1 MLNSISL
8 MGRITRDPELKYTPS
23 EKPVTS
29 FTLAVDRD
37 GKDAGVDFLDCVA
50 WEANATLVDRF
61 FKKGNLMI
69 VRGRLRI
76 KEWMGKDEAKK
87 RAPEIVVER
96 VYFVEKKSE
105 SNRPVGAGPSSFTDI
120 DDEQDGIL
128 PF

>member
-8 MGRITRDPELKYTPS
+8 MGRLVRDPELKYTTG

-29 FTLAVDRD
+29 FALAVDRD
-37 GKDAGVDFLDCVA
+37 GRDAGVDFFDCVA

-61 FKKGNLMI
+61 FKKGSLMV

-76 KEWMGKDEAKK
+76 REWVRKDNIKK

-96 VYFVEKKSE
+96 VYFAEKKSE
-105 SNRPVGAGPSSFTDI
+105 SNRPVDAGTSSFTEI
-120 DDEQDGIL
+120 DEGDGEL

>member
-76 KEWMGKDEAKK
+76 KEWMGKDETKK

-105 SNRPVGAGPSSFTDI
+105 SNRPVDAIPSSFTDI
-120 DDEQDGIL
+120 DDEEDGEL

>member
-1 MLNSISL
+1 MLNSIAL

-76 KEWMGKDEAKK
+76 KEWIGKDETKK

-96 VYFVEKKSE
+96 VYFAEKKNE
-105 SNRPVGAGPSSFTDI
+105 SNRPVDAGPSSFTEI
-120 DDEQDGIL
+120 DEGDGEL

>member
-8 MGRITRDPELKYTPS
+8 MGRLVRDPELKYTTS

-29 FTLAVDRD
+29 FALAVDRD
-37 GKDAGVDFLDCVA
+37 GRDAGVDFFDCVA

-61 FKKGNLMI
+61 FKKGNLMV

-76 KEWMGKDEAKK
+76 KEWIGKDETKK

-105 SNRPVGAGPSSFTDI
+105 SNRPVDAHPASFTDI
-120 DDEQDGIL
+120 DDEEDGAL

>member
-8 MGRITRDPELKYTPS
+8 MGRLVRDPELKYTTS

-29 FTLAVDRD
+29 FALAVDRD
-37 GKDAGVDFLDCVA
+37 GRDAGVDFFDCVA

-61 FKKGNLMI
+61 FKKGSLMV

-76 KEWMGKDEAKK
+76 REWVGKDNIKK

-96 VYFVEKKSE
+96 VYFAEKKNE
-105 SNRPVGAGPSSFTDI
+105 SNSPVEASPSSFTEI
-120 DDEQDGIL
+120 DEGDGML

>member
-61 FKKGNLMI
+61 FKKGNLMV

-76 KEWMGKDEAKK
+76 KEWMGKDETKK
-87 RAPEIVVER
+87 RAPEILVER
-96 VYFVEKKSE
+96 VYFVEKKSD
-105 SNRPVGAGPSSFTDI
+105 SNRPVDAGPSSFTEI
-120 DDEQDGIL
+120 DEGDGEL

>member
-76 KEWMGKDEAKK
+76 KEWMGKDDTKK

-105 SNRPVGAGPSSFTDI
+105 SNRPVDAGLSSFTDV
-120 DDEQDGIL
+120 DEGDGEL

>member
-1 MLNSISL
+1 MLNQVTL
-8 MGRITRDPELKYTPS
+8 MGRLTRDPELKYTPS

-76 KEWMGKDEAKK
+76 KEWMGKDDIKR

-96 VYFVEKKSE
+96 VYFAEKKSE
-105 SNRPVGAGPSSFTDI
+105 SNRPVGAGPSSFTEI

>member
-76 KEWMGKDEAKK
+76 KEWMGKDETKK

-105 SNRPVGAGPSSFTDI
+105 SNRPVDAGPSSFTEI
-120 DDEQDGIL
+120 DEGDGEL

>member
-1 MLNSISL
+1 MLNSIAL
-8 MGRITRDPELKYTPS
+8 MGRLVRDPELKYTTS

-61 FKKGNLMI
+61 FKKGSLMV

-76 KEWMGKDEAKK
+76 KEWMGKDETKK

-96 VYFVEKKSE
+96 VYFAEKKSE
-105 SNRPVGAGPSSFTDI
+105 SSRPVDTGPSSFTDI
-120 DDEQDGIL
+120 DDEEDGEL

>member
-1 MLNSISL
+1 MLNQVTL
-8 MGRITRDPELKYTPS
+8 MGRLTRDPELKYTPS

-76 KEWMGKDEAKK
+76 KEWMGKDETKK

-105 SNRPVGAGPSSFTDI
+105 SNRPVDAIPSSFTDI
-120 DDEQDGIL
+120 DDEEDGEL

>member
-1 MLNSISL
+1 MLNSIAL

-76 KEWMGKDEAKK
+76 KEWMGKDETKK

-120 DDEQDGIL
+120 DDEDGAL

>member
-1 MLNSISL
+1 MLNSIAL

-76 KEWMGKDEAKK
+76 KEWMGKDETKK

-96 VYFVEKKSE
+96 VYFAEKKSE
-105 SNRPVGAGPSSFTDI
+105 SNRPVDAGPSSFTEI
-120 DDEQDGIL
+120 DEGDGEL

>member
-50 WEANATLVDRF
+50 WDANATLVDRF
-61 FKKGNLMI
+61 FKKGNLMV

-76 KEWMGKDEAKK
+76 KEWVGKDETKK

-96 VYFVEKKSE
+96 VYFAEKKSE
-105 SNRPVGAGPSSFTDI
+105 SNRPADAGPSSFTEI
-120 DDEQDGIL
+120 DDEDGAL

>member
-76 KEWMGKDEAKK
+76 KEWVGKDETKK

-105 SNRPVGAGPSSFTDI
+105 SNRPADAVPSSFTDI
-120 DDEQDGIL
+120 DDEEDGEL

>member
-1 MLNSISL
+1 MLNSIAL

-76 KEWMGKDEAKK
+76 KEWVGKDETKK

-105 SNRPVGAGPSSFTDI
+105 SNRTVDAIPSSFTDI
-120 DDEQDGIL
+120 DDEEDGEL

>member
-1 MLNSISL
+1 MLNSIAL
-8 MGRITRDPELKYTPS
+8 MGRLVRDPELKYTPS

-61 FKKGNLMI
+61 FKKGNLMV

-76 KEWMGKDEAKK
+76 KEWMGKDETKK

-105 SNRPVGAGPSSFTDI
+105 SNRPVDAGPSSFTEI
-120 DDEQDGIL
+120 DEGDGEL

>member
-61 FKKGNLMI
+61 FKKGSLMV

-76 KEWMGKDEAKK
+76 KEWMGKDETKK

-105 SNRPVGAGPSSFTDI
+105 SNRPADAVPSSFTDI
-120 DDEQDGIL
+120 DDEEDGEL

>member
-1 MLNSISL
+1 MLNSIAL
-8 MGRITRDPELKYTPS
+8 MGRLTRDPELKYTAS

-61 FKKGNLMI
+61 FKKGNLMV

-76 KEWMGKDEAKK
+76 KEWMGKDETKK

-96 VYFVEKKSE
+96 VYFAEKKSD
-105 SNRPVGAGPSSFTDI
+105 SNRPTDAGQSSFTEI
-120 DDEQDGIL
+120 NDEEDGIL

>member
-1 MLNSISL
+1 MLNQVTL
-8 MGRITRDPELKYTPS
+8 MGRLTRDPELKYTPS

-29 FTLAVDRD
+29 FALAVDRD
-37 GKDAGVDFLDCVA
+37 GRDAGVDFLDCVA

-76 KEWMGKDEAKK
+76 KEWMGKDETKK

-105 SNRPVGAGPSSFTDI
+105 SNRPADAVPSSFTDI

>member
-1 MLNSISL
+1 MLNSIAL

-76 KEWMGKDEAKK
+76 KEWMGKDETKK

-105 SNRPVGAGPSSFTDI
+105 SNRPADAVPSSFTEI
-120 DDEQDGIL
+120 DEGDGEL

>member
-1 MLNSISL
+1 MLNSIAL

-76 KEWMGKDEAKK
+76 KEWMGKDETKK

-105 SNRPVGAGPSSFTDI
+105 SNRPVGAGPSSFTEI
-120 DDEQDGIL
+120 DEGDGEL

>member
-8 MGRITRDPELKYTPS
+8 MGRLVRDPELKYTTS

-29 FTLAVDRD
+29 FALAVDRD
-37 GKDAGVDFLDCVA
+37 GRDAGVDFFDCVA

-61 FKKGNLMI
+61 FKKGNLMV

-76 KEWMGKDEAKK
+76 KEWMGKDETKK

-96 VYFVEKKSE
+96 VYFVEKKSD
-105 SNRPVGAGPSSFTDI
+105 SNRPADAGQSSFTEI
-120 DDEQDGIL
+120 DEGDGML

>member
-8 MGRITRDPELKYTPS
+8 MGRLVRDPELKYTSS

-61 FKKGNLMI
+61 FKKGSLMV

-76 KEWMGKDEAKK
+76 REWMGKDETKK
-87 RAPEIVVER
+87 RAPEIVVDR
-96 VYFVEKKSE
+96 VYFVEKKSD
-105 SNRPVGAGPSSFTDI
+105 SNRPVDAGPSSFTEI
-120 DDEQDGIL
+120 DEGDGEL

>member
-1 MLNSISL
+1 MLNQVTL
-8 MGRITRDPELKYTPS
+8 MGRLTRDPELKYTPS

-37 GKDAGVDFLDCVA
+37 GKGAGVDFLDCVA

-76 KEWMGKDEAKK
+76 KEWMGKDETKK

-96 VYFVEKKSE
+96 VYFAEKKSE
-105 SNRPVGAGPSSFTDI
+105 SNRPVDTVPSSFTDI
-120 DDEQDGIL
+120 DDEQDGQL

>member
-61 FKKGNLMI
+61 FKKGSLMV

-76 KEWMGKDEAKK
+76 KEWMGKDGTKK
-87 RAPEIVVER
+87 RAPEILVER

-105 SNRPVGAGPSSFTDI
+105 SNRPVDAIPSSFTDI
-120 DDEQDGIL
+120 DEGDGML

>member
-1 MLNSISL
+1 MLNSIAL
-8 MGRITRDPELKYTPS
+8 MGRLVRDPELKYTSS

-61 FKKGNLMI
+61 FKKGNLMV

-76 KEWMGKDEAKK
+76 KEWMGKDETKK

-105 SNRPVGAGPSSFTDI
+105 SNRPVDAGPSSFTEI
-120 DDEQDGIL
+120 DDEDGLL

>member
-1 MLNSISL
+1 MLNSIAL

-76 KEWMGKDEAKK
+76 KEWVGKDETKK

-96 VYFVEKKSE
+96 VYFAEKKSE
-105 SNRPVGAGPSSFTDI
+105 SNRPVDAGPSSFTEI
-120 DDEQDGIL
+120 DEGDGEL